1 MRNVFDVS
9 ANEKSTIER
18 SNFVNSILKSPTP
31 KINSFILSIFARPT
45 TVNVATAVQMFTLNG
60 LGLFAINA
68 FQTNQLHLPRLK
80 KRF

>member
-31 KINSFILSIFARPT
+31 KIY
-45 TVNVATAVQMFTLNG
+45 
-60 LGLFAINA
+60 
-68 FQTNQLHLPRLK
+68 
-80 KRF
+80 